1 MLDYKIGIS
10 NLVNQ
15 AKKMKKILLF
25 WLLAI
30 PFLGFTQKTTDTIH
44 SQKLNEDREI
54 TISLP
59 YSYSKNTTKK
69 YPLLIV
75 LDGDYLLDPIEGALK
90 YGAYW
95 DDMPE
100 VILVGIT
107 QNQKNERESDCTID
121 SETGLPAEKGASFY
135 EFLGLE
141 LVPYIQKNYRVSP
154 FKIIAGH
161 DITAGFL
168 NFYLYKDNP
177 LFNGYISLSPELALG
192 MEDNIPA
199 RLSLIKQPL
208 FYYHATAD
216 GDLKNAQKRIIK
228 MDSIAKGIKNPNL
241 YYRFDNFM
249 GDSHYSLVLQAI
261 PNALYQFFGN
271 YQPISIPEFNEKIAV
286 LPSGYVDYLI
296 KKYNFIENILAIKM
310 PIRMNDFQ
318 AIEAAIL
325 KNKAYDEL
333 KDLSNLASKNYP
345 KSMLA
350 DYELAIMN
358 EKKEDYRNALKSYQL
373 AYQKQEIGIL
383 TKNMMM
389 DKIDSLKK
397 YVTNKKDKVEEIP
410 ALQEAPET
418 KKNN

>member
-1 MLDYKIGIS
+1 
-10 NLVNQ
+10 
-15 AKKMKKILLF
+15 
-25 WLLAI
+25 
-30 PFLGFTQKTTDTIH
+30 
-44 SQKLNEDREI
+44 
-54 TISLP
+54 
-59 YSYSKNTTKK
+59 
-69 YPLLIV
+69 
-75 LDGDYLLDPIEGALK
+75 
-90 YGAYW
+90 
-95 DDMPE
+95 MPE

-350 DYELAIMN
+350 DYELALMN